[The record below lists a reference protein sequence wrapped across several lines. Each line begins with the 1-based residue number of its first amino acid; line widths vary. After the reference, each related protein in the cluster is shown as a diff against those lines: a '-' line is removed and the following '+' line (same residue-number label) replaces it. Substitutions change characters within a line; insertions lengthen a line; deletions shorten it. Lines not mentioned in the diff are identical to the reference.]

1 MGVTVYKQSNKDG
14 LVNELSLKGANHMA
28 KKRAEIE
35 VSVAEVVDFL
45 RITGAFAPVLQ
56 EVVARKITAQA
67 ARKSGLKVTA
77 SELQRTTNVFRI
89 TRDLSKAR
97 DTKAW
102 LRANG
107 ISVEALEDYIGTN
120 VLLTKFKDR
129 LEKKTAKKKY
139 LAAAQVKASV
149 REMIYQDWLRQALK

>member
-1 MGVTVYKQSNKDG
+1 MGVTVYKRPNKGG
-14 LVNELSLKGANHMA
+14 LVNKSNLKGENHMA
-28 KKRAEIE
+28 KKGTEIE

-45 RITGAFAPVLQ
+45 RITGAFAPALQ
-56 EVVARKITAQA
+56 EVVARKVTAQA

-77 SELQRTTNVFRI
+77 SELQRTTNAFRV
-89 TRDLSKAR
+89 THDLSKAR
-97 DTKAW
+97 DTNAW

-107 ISVEALEDYIGTN
+107 ISVEALEEYIETN

-139 LAAAQVKASV
+139 LASPQVKASV
-149 REMIYQDWLRQALK
+149 REMMYQDWLKKALK